1 MKEKIR
7 CVSLGAP
14 SLHTKKNK
22 DGSIIIKNNIEPDD
36 WPDNIVQKLVFWTQQ
51 TPKKTFL
58 AQRNNSSSWEKISY
72 EDTLNKVK
80 SLAYFLSKQDL
91 SENNPVII
99 LSGNDINHAL
109 LALACLY
116 SNIPFSALSP
126 AYSLFS
132 DDFNRLENIKKILN
146 PGYIFASDGKFFKNA
161 IQKFSLNPD
170 KIIVGGNPLS
180 GNIEI
185 NKIIQK
191 YTSQKVDLA
200 KTNGNDIA
208 KFLFTSGSTGT
219 PKAVIQTHRMLSSN
233 ISMAYKAYKFLKTEP
248 PTLVDWMPWSHVAGG
263 NKAFNLALYSG
274 GSFYIDNGLP
284 SENDFKKTIRNL
296 TDISPSWYFNVPK
309 GYEFLVKELKENEN
323 LSISFFKNL
332 KILVYSGA
340 SMPTHIFESMD
351 ELAVKYAGEKI
362 FFSAAYGASETAP
375 MATMPSYQSN
385 YARNIGIPQ
394 FGTQMKLV
402 PFGDKYE
409 VRLKGPH
416 ITPGYWKDK
425 LNTKKSFDKEGFFKI
440 GDALK
445 FRDKSNPELGF
456 YFDGRISENFKL
468 NTGSWVSV
476 GNVRS
481 KLLDKL
487 GGLAIDAIIV
497 GEDQEYLSAFLIP
510 NLSYC
515 ANLINLELRENKEMI
530 LSNQIIKNKILEALT
545 DYKKNTNSK
554 SQYIKKAVFFKETL
568 SKSKGE
574 ITDKGSINQMKFI
587 LNRDQLVKK
596 LFLNQLKETISI

>member
-1 MKEKIR
+1 
-7 CVSLGAP
+7 
-14 SLHTKKNK
+14 
-22 DGSIIIKNNIEPDD
+22 
-36 WPDNIVQKLVFWTQQ
+36 
-51 TPKKTFL
+51 
-58 AQRNNSSSWEKISY
+58 
-72 EDTLNKVK
+72 
-80 SLAYFLSKQDL
+80 
-91 SENNPVII
+91 
-99 LSGNDINHAL
+99 
-109 LALACLY
+109 
-116 SNIPFSALSP
+116 
-126 AYSLFS
+126 
-132 DDFNRLENIKKILN
+132 
-146 PGYIFASDGKFFKNA
+146 
-161 IQKFSLNPD
+161 
-170 KIIVGGNPLS
+170 
-180 GNIEI
+180 
-185 NKIIQK
+185 
-191 YTSQKVDLA
+191 
-200 KTNGNDIA
+200 
-208 KFLFTSGSTGT
+208 
-219 PKAVIQTHRMLSSN
+219 
-233 ISMAYKAYKFLKTEP
+233 
-248 PTLVDWMPWSHVAGG
+248 
-263 NKAFNLALYSG
+263 
-274 GSFYIDNGLP
+274 
-284 SENDFKKTIRNL
+284 
-296 TDISPSWYFNVPK
+296 
-309 GYEFLVKELKENEN
+309 
-323 LSISFFKNL
+323 
-332 KILVYSGA
+332 
-340 SMPTHIFESMD
+340 MPTHIFESMD
-351 ELAVKYAGEKI
+351 ELALKYAGEKI

-596 LFLNQLKETISI
+596 LFLTQLKEIISI